1 MNISQGNSEA
11 LKNPWVLGLLLF
23 LAIFLT
29 ANGIFIY
36 LAFTSPPNLVVKDFY
51 ERGETYEQ
59 TQKQI
64 NEEKGLGWSGII
76 MTPAIM
82 HVHRAQI
89 YEVLLHGRKSAG
101 LDLDLV
107 TMHAYRPSNSKDD
120 FSVEMTKEIIGV
132 YRGSFSFKLPG
143 IWDLIAEARLGE
155 QAFLVTKRIIIS
167 P

>member
-1 MNISQGNSEA
+1 MNISQDNSEA

-23 LAIFLT
+23 LAIFLS

-36 LAFTSPPNLVVKDFY
+36 LAFTSPPNLVVQDFY
-51 ERGETYEQ
+51 ERGETYDQ

-64 NEEKGLGWSGII
+64 NEEKELGWSGII
-76 MTPAIM
+76 MIPAM
-82 HVHRAQI
+82 TCVHHSQI
-89 YEVLLHGRKSAG
+89 YEVLLHGRNSAG
-101 LDLDLV
+101 LNLDLV

-120 FSVEMTKEIIGV
+120 FSVEMTKERIGV
-132 YRGSFSFKLPG
+132 YRASFIFKLPG

-155 QAFLVTKRIIIS
+155 QVFLVTKRITIS